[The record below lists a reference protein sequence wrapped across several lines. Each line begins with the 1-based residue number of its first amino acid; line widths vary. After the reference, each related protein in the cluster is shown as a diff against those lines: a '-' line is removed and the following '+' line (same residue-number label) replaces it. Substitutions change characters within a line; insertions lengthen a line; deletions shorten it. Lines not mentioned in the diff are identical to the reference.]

1 METDGPNKS
10 WTGDLRPPIK
20 AGQLKEQDFTDGCIE
35 MTVGTGI

>member
-20 AGQLKEQDFTDGCIE
+20 AGQLKEQDFTDGE
-35 MTVGTGI
+35 LK